1 MAAEAECVIDGGAR
15 VPDSG
20 RVTGIDACRGGWV
33 AVTLRDGLL
42 ESVRTERTLA
52 AVIEGAPGVLGIDM
66 PLGFADGRW
75 RPCDRLARTLLGP
88 RRASV
93 FSIPPL
99 PVWECATYREANQR
113 CRDITGNGLSAQAWG
128 LRAKLLEAN
137 RCRMPGRQ
145 MFEVHPE
152 LSFASLAGG
161 PLPLSKHCASG
172 LALRRE
178 VLTRAGIVLP
188 GDAVGADV
196 LDAAAAAWSAWRIAR
211 GEARVLPDPPDTGA
225 DGLELAI
232 RY

>member
-1 MAAEAECVIDGGAR
+1 M
-15 VPDSG
+15 
-20 RVTGIDACRGGWV
+20 TGIDACRAGWV
-33 AVTLRDGLL
+33 AVTLRGGLV
-42 ESVRTERTLA
+42 ESVRTAATLA
-52 AVIEGAPGVLGIDM
+52 VHLSSEGAPEVVGIDM

-75 RPCDRLARTLLGP
+75 RPCDRLARELLGP
-88 RRASV
+88 RRGSV

-99 PVWECATYREANQR
+99 AVWECATYREANQR

-137 RCRMPGRQ
+137 RHRMSGRQ

-161 PLPLSKHCASG
+161 PLPLSKHCAPG

-188 GDAVGADV
+188 AGAAGADV
-196 LDAAAAAWSAWRIAR
+196 LDAAAVAWSAWRIAR
-211 GEARVLPDPPDTGA
+211 GEARVLPDPPDTAA